1 VKLYQQPSFSR
12 SQSSHY
18 VNQSKQGQVSI
29 PSTSQVK
36 DTLKRSGISDNWV
49 SRFLTFFFSSI
60 LAQLIVERLMPKKEV
75 VQSESCKPCTDS
87 SKGLASTTQRQGVD
101 IPSTVLGAII
111 TELVTHVTRMIRS
124 QKNVHTPLDKGDYA
138 FREGMLH
145 DDRKQLK
152 KSIDHYL
159 TASNE
164 GELPLRHYA
173 QAMKIFAREALDPN
187 RSSHKTEATELLQ
200 VVGKDDTNFFSALFN
215 AFSPE
220 EKDVKNENRK
230 RLMTTFLHTETT
242 TNEPELEAHIPA
254 ASSPLVIHGYDRGN
268 FQVVDFEHRIPTES
282 YLDECRRIS
291 RMNGGTRPDFWHA
304 LYYYPTPIS
313 GLLHLLPEDEY
324 LSLDK
329 TIYRN
334 NMDHL
339 KHSMVMDASRA
350 IRTDQ
355 SQRLYNEFGRGLE
368 KRRLVQEFKI
378 G

>member
-1 VKLYQQPSFSR
+1 MKLYQQPSFSR

-18 VNQSKQGQVSI
+18 MNQSKQGQVSI

-36 DTLKRSGISDNWV
+36 DALKRSGVNFDNFV
-49 SRFLTFFFSSI
+49 RDFFIIFGASI
-60 LAQLIVERLMPKKEV
+60 LAQLIVERLIPKKEV
-75 VQSESCKPCTDS
+75 VQSESFKPSRDS
-87 SKGLASTTQRQGVD
+87 NKGLASTTQRQGISFWD
-101 IPSTVLGAII
+101 TALNA
-111 TELVTHVTRMIRS
+111 LVTDIVTKLLA
-124 QKNVHTPLDKGDYA
+124 QKKNVHTSLDKGDYA

-187 RSSHKTEATELLQ
+187 RSSHKTEAKELLQ

-215 AFSPE
+215 AFSSE
-220 EKDVKNENRK
+220 EKDVKNEKRK
-230 RLMTTFLHTETT
+230 RLMTTFLHTDSFT
-242 TNEPELEAHIPA
+242 EPFLVYHLPA
-254 ASSPLVIHGYDRGN
+254 ASSPLVIHGYDMGN
-268 FQVVDFEHRIPTES
+268 FQVVDLENGIPTES
-282 YLDECRRIS
+282 YLDEYRRTS
-291 RMNGGTRPDFWHA
+291 RMRGGTRPDFWHA
-304 LYYYPTPIS
+304 VYFYPTPIS
-313 GLLHLLPEDEY
+313 GLLHLLPKSQAIGVE
-324 LSLDK
+324 K
-329 TIYRN
+329 TLYRN

-339 KHSMVMDASRA
+339 KHNMVMDAARA

-355 SQRLYNEFGRGLE
+355 MPRLYNEFGRGLE
-368 KRRLVQEFKI
+368 KRRLVQEYTI

>member
-1 VKLYQQPSFSR
+1 
-12 SQSSHY
+12 

-87 SKGLASTTQRQGVD
+87 SKGLA
-101 IPSTVLGAII
+101 
-111 TELVTHVTRMIRS
+111 
-124 QKNVHTPLDKGDYA
+124 
-138 FREGMLH
+138 
-145 DDRKQLK
+145 
-152 KSIDHYL
+152 
-159 TASNE
+159 
-164 GELPLRHYA
+164 
-173 QAMKIFAREALDPN
+173 
-187 RSSHKTEATELLQ
+187 
-200 VVGKDDTNFFSALFN
+200 FSALFN

-339 KHSMVMDASRA
+339 KHSMIMDASRA